1 MQSKTNDINNI
12 DIDFMLYLAHREQV
26 LKIVD
31 VMRKEFSNR
40 KLSYLI
46 NVDRTTLGIMIK
58 TKKYSKKTKQS
69 IIDSIYRIAWERDLE
84 VANKYNEE
92 TREQLVKLREEVFGK
107 DVLSKKELLN
117 RGELAER
124 HNTFEIIMVGV
135 LGSICFGLI
144 IVGILGAMKL

>member
-46 NVDRTTLGIMIK
+46 NVDRTTLGLMIK

-69 IIDSIYRIAWERDLE
+69 IIDSIYRIAWEQDLE
-84 VANKYNEE
+84 VANKYDEE

>member
-46 NVDRTTLGIMIK
+46 NVDRTTLGLMIK

-69 IIDSIYRIAWERDLE
+69 IIDSIYRIAWEKDLE
-84 VANKYNEE
+84 VANKYDEE
-92 TREQLVKLREEVFGK
+92 TRELLVKLREEVFGK

>member
-84 VANKYNEE
+84 VANKYDEE
-92 TREQLVKLREEVFGK
+92 TREQLVKLRQEVFGK

-144 IVGILGAMKL
+144 IVAILGAMQV

>member
-69 IIDSIYRIAWERDLE
+69 IIDSIYRIAWERDLD
-84 VANKYNEE
+84 VANKYDEE
-92 TREQLVKLREEVFGK
+92 TREQLVKLRQEVFGK

-117 RGELAER
+117 RGELAEKY
-124 HNTFEIIMVGV
+124 NTFEIIMVAV
-135 LGSICFGLI
+135 LGSICLGLI
-144 IVGILGAMKL
+144 IVGILGAIQL

>member
-46 NVDRTTLGIMIK
+46 NVDRTTLGLMIK

-69 IIDSIYRIAWERDLE
+69 IIDSIYRIAWEKDLE
-84 VANKYNEE
+84 VANKYDEE

>member
-144 IVGILGAMKL
+144 IVGILGAIQL